1 VLSEA
6 YLLFALIIIT
16 AAFVF
21 ARVSRAL
28 KFHGKMLV
36 TCPETSKP
44 AAVKV
49 DLTRAAMTSLG
60 GHVQPELGDC
70 SRWPERS
77 DCGQDCVV
85 QVEKDPQGH
94 RVWTIASKWF
104 EGKKCVYCKKPIPPF
119 LYSDHKPA
127 VICAEKITTQWDQIC
142 TEKLPETLST
152 AYPVCWSCHVAE
164 TFIREHSDLVV
175 IRPWKKCGPLGEY
188 IPELRPADS
197 ADDRSAS

>member
-1 VLSEA
+1 MLSEA

-21 ARVSRAL
+21 ARVSRVL

-36 TCPETSKP
+36 TCPETWKP
-44 AAVKV
+44 AAVRV
-49 DLTRAAMTSLG
+49 DLSRAAMTSIG
-60 GHVQPELGDC
+60 GNVHPKLGDC
-70 SRWPERS
+70 SRWPERI

-104 EGKKCVYCKKPIPPF
+104 EGKKCVYCKKPIQPF
-119 LYSDHKPA
+119 LYFDHKPA

-142 TEKLPETLST
+142 AEKLPETLST
-152 AYPVCWSCHVAE
+152 AYPVCWNCYVAQ

-188 IPELRPADS
+188 IPEPRLKSS
-197 ADDRSAS
+197 ADDRPAS